1 MPLFISA
8 AEMKSG
14 TFSPPGILPA
24 MSGPVIS
31 EVVVPGTGRRF
42 ECVTPSGARLTVLCR
57 EDGTR
62 EVTASAPLQ
71 LDAAAARRVGALIAG
86 GALQLPALD
95 RVNEALRDV
104 RLEWFPVAA
113 ASPLTGW
120 TIGDLAIRKTTGVS
134 MVALVRGPEAFLN
147 PGPEHVVHEGDSI
160 VILGRESQVHA
171 FRERY
176 RPEG

>member
-1 MPLFISA
+1 MYLVPFFPA
-8 AEMKSG
+8 A
-14 TFSPPGILPA
+14 PPAGILPG
-24 MSGPVIS
+24 MSGLVIS
-31 EVVVPGTGRRF
+31 EVTVPGTGRRF
-42 ECVTPSGARLTVLCR
+42 ECAAPSGARLVVLCR

-62 EVTASAPLQ
+62 EVSASAPLE
-71 LDAAAARRVGALIAG
+71 LDAATARRVGALLAG
-86 GALQLPALD
+86 ASPGFPALD

-113 ASPLTGW
+113 ASPLAGW

-134 MVALVRGPEAFLN
+134 VVALVRGPETFLN
-147 PGPEHVVHEGDSI
+147 PGPEHVVHGADAI